1 MSLVE
6 TFERNEGRPAN
17 REGWRLMTWI
27 TTPWIGR
34 RTIVAGMASVAAAS
48 LIPGQ
53 SLRAQEKRLVTPRQT
68 EGPYYPVSW
77 TGDIDHDLVIV
88 QGEAA
93 RALGQVAHV
102 EGRVLD
108 LAGQPIKDAVVE
120 IWQCDAKGVY
130 RHPRDERG
138 TRRVDQGFQGRGRA
152 MTDAAGRYAFRT
164 IKPVAYPGRTPHIHF
179 KVARAGGAALV
190 TQLYVF
196 GEAQNASDGVL
207 NGIRDSR
214 QRDSVIARFDPADGI
229 EPGAVA
235 ARFDLVL
242 G

>member
-1 MSLVE
+1 
-6 TFERNEGRPAN
+6 
-17 REGWRLMTWI
+17 MTWI
-27 TTPWIGR
+27 ATPWIGR
-34 RTIVAGMASVAAAS
+34 RTIVMGAASAVAAVV
-48 LIPGQ
+48 LPGGM
-53 SLRAQEKRLVTPRQT
+53 LRAQETRLATPRQT
-68 EGPYYPVSW
+68 EGPFYPVSW
-77 TGDIDHDLVIV
+77 AGDADNDLVVV

-93 RALGQVAHV
+93 KALGQVAHV

-108 LAGQPIKDAVVE
+108 LAGQPIKDATVE

-138 TRRVDQGFQGRGRA
+138 SRSVDKGFQGRGRA
-152 MTDAAGRYAFRT
+152 LSDASGRYTFRT

-196 GEAQNASDGVL
+196 GEQQNERDGVL
-207 NGIRDSR
+207 NGIRDPR
-214 QRDSVIARFDPADGI
+214 QRDSVIARFDPADGV
-229 EPGAVA
+229 EPGAFA
-235 ARFDLVL
+235 AKFDLVL